1 MKTFIPKTK
10 IVCTIGP
17 ASETPEVIGELIKI
31 GMSVARLNFSH
42 GTKEGHKQKIATI
55 RRISAD
61 LNRPVA
67 ILQDLSG
74 PKIRVG
80 EIPEPGIELKEG
92 NKLILTARSIIGN
105 EREVSIS
112 YPNLPRELKEGDT
125 VLLADGYMELTVEKV
140 SGEDIH
146 CVVERGGILTS
157 HKGINIPTESIGVPS
172 MTEKDKED
180 LIFGL
185 EQNVDYVALS
195 FVRKAQDVEQ
205 LKGLIR
211 DAGKDIPV
219 IAKIEKWEAV
229 NNIEEIMEVADG
241 IMVARGDL
249 GVEIPIA
256 EVPMVQKMLI
266 RKANMLGKPVIT
278 ATQMLRSM
286 VDQPRPTRAEATDVA
301 NAVLDGT
308 DAVMLS
314 EETASGNYPID
325 AVHQMAN
332 IIRRAEQTF
341 PHRKY
346 LELMA
351 HKSISESVSHVACVL
366 ADHLDAA
373 AILATTHSGATARH
387 ISRFRPR
394 QGIIALSP
402 EEKTVRRLCLNWGC
416 YPMLVP
422 DPRNTDDMFQ
432 KTIDSVLATG
442 MVTKGDLVVITAG
455 HPVWVRGT
463 TNMLRVDRL

>member
-1 MKTFIPKTK
+1 M
-10 IVCTIGP
+10 CTIGP
-17 ASETPEVIGELIKI
+17 ASDSPGVIEHLITT

-42 GTKEGHKQKIATI
+42 GTKQGHKQKIETI
-55 RRISAD
+55 RRISAK

-80 EIPEPGIELKEG
+80 EIPKPGIELRQG
-92 NKLILTARSIIGN
+92 QRIILTSRKIMGN
-105 EREVSIS
+105 EKEVSIS
-112 YPNLPRELKEGDT
+112 YPNLPNELKEGD
-125 VLLADGYMELTVEKV
+125 VILLADGYMELTVEKI
-140 SGEDIH
+140 SPPDIH
-146 CVVERGGILTS
+146 CKVERGGLLTS
-157 HKGINIPTESIGVPS
+157 HKGVNIPTESISIPS
-172 MTEKDKED
+172 MTEKDFED
-180 LIFGL
+180 LAFGL
-185 EQNVDYVALS
+185 EQGVDYVALS
-195 FVRKAQDVEQ
+195 FVRKASDVEQ
-205 LKGLIR
+205 LKELIR
-211 DAGKDIPV
+211 DAGKDTPV

-229 NNIEEIMEVADG
+229 NNIEEIMQVADG

-249 GVEIPIA
+249 GVEIPIE

-325 AVHQMAN
+325 SVHQMAN
-332 IIRRAEQTF
+332 IIRKAEEKF
-341 PHRKY
+341 PHGKY
-346 LELMA
+346 LSLIA
-351 HKSISESVSHVACVL
+351 HDSISESVSHVACVL
-366 ADHLDAA
+366 ADHLNSA
-373 AILATTHSGATARH
+373 AIVATTHSGETARQ
-387 ISRFRPR
+387 ISRFRPK

-402 EEKTVRRLCLNWGC
+402 QEETVKRLALNWGC
-416 YPMLVP
+416 YPLLVP
-422 DPRNTDDMFQ
+422 DPKDTDDMFQ
-432 KTIDSVLATG
+432 KTVDSILKTN
-442 MVTKGDLVVITAG
+442 MVSKGDLVVITAG

-463 TNMLRVDRL
+463 TNMLRVYKL